1 MRHCRL
7 PKQGAKHIMTVSD
20 PQWRAPAEPPTPV
33 TPVPFGKPW
42 SIWFWGGLLST
53 AGLALA
59 AQPMMVLR
67 LLDSPADASALPWVR
82 FCGLLLLAYAMG
94 YHVAGWTGQRTFMR
108 ASVVLRVLSL
118 VIIGGFVLLNWLP
131 KAWLAVGLGDVVG
144 AIWTTLELRW
154 RPKPKTA

>member
-1 MRHCRL
+1 
-7 PKQGAKHIMTVSD
+7 MTVSD

-59 AQPMMVLR
+59 VQPMTVLR

-118 VIIGGFVLLNWLP
+118 VIIGGFVLLDWLP

>member
-1 MRHCRL
+1 
-7 PKQGAKHIMTVSD
+7 MTVND

-59 AQPMMVLR
+59 VQPMTVLR
-67 LLDSPADASALPWVR
+67 LLGSPVDASALPWVR

-108 ASVVLRVLSL
+108 ASVVLRVMSL

>member
-1 MRHCRL
+1 
-7 PKQGAKHIMTVSD
+7 MTVND

-59 AQPMMVLR
+59 VQPMTVLR
-67 LLDSPADASALPWVR
+67 LLDSPVDASALPWVR

-108 ASVVLRVLSL
+108 ASVVLRVMSL
-118 VIIGGFVLLNWLP
+118 VVIGGFVLLNWLP

>member
-1 MRHCRL
+1 
-7 PKQGAKHIMTVSD
+7 MTVSD
-20 PQWRAPAEPPTPV
+20 PAWRAPTEPPTPV

-59 AQPMMVLR
+59 IQPTAVLR
-67 LLDSPADASALPWVR
+67 LLDSPVDDSALPWVR

-94 YHVAGWTGQRTFMR
+94 YHVAGWTGQRTYMR

-118 VIIGGFVLLNWLP
+118 VILGAFVLLDWLP
-131 KAWLAVGLGDVVG
+131 KAWLAVGLGDFAG
-144 AIWTTLELRW
+144 AVWTTLELRW
-154 RPKPKTA
+154 RPKPKAA

>member
-1 MRHCRL
+1 
-7 PKQGAKHIMTVSD
+7 MTVND

-59 AQPMMVLR
+59 VQPMTVLR
-67 LLDSPADASALPWVR
+67 LLDSPVDASALSWVR

-131 KAWLAVGLGDVVG
+131 KAWLAVGVGDVIG

-154 RPKPKTA
+154 RPKPKSA

>member
-1 MRHCRL
+1 
-7 PKQGAKHIMTVSD
+7 MTVSD

-59 AQPMMVLR
+59 VQPMTVLR
-67 LLDSPADASALPWVR
+67 LLDSGVDASALPWVR

-108 ASVVLRVLSL
+108 ASVVLRVMSL

>member
-1 MRHCRL
+1 
-7 PKQGAKHIMTVSD
+7 MTVSD

-59 AQPMMVLR
+59 VQPMTVLR
-67 LLDSPADASALPWVR
+67 LLDSPVDASALPWVR

-108 ASVVLRVLSL
+108 ASVVLRVMSL

>member
-1 MRHCRL
+1 
-7 PKQGAKHIMTVSD
+7 MTVSD
-20 PQWRAPAEPPTPV
+20 PAWRAPTEPPTPV

-59 AQPMMVLR
+59 IQPTTVLR
-67 LLDSPADASALPWVR
+67 LLDSPVDGSALPWVR

-94 YHVAGWTGQRTFMR
+94 YHVAGWTGQRTYMR

-118 VIIGGFVLLNWLP
+118 VILGAFVLLDWLP
-131 KAWLAVGLGDVVG
+131 KAWLAVGLGDFAG
-144 AIWTTLELRW
+144 AVWTTLELRW
-154 RPKPKTA
+154 RPKPKAA

>member
-1 MRHCRL
+1 
-7 PKQGAKHIMTVSD
+7 MTVSD
-20 PQWRAPAEPPTPV
+20 PAWRAPTEPPTPV

-59 AQPMMVLR
+59 IQPDAVLR
-67 LLDSPADASALPWVR
+67 LLDSPVDASALPWVR

-94 YHVAGWTGQRTFMR
+94 YHVAGWTGQRTYMR

-118 VIIGGFVLLNWLP
+118 VVIGAFVLLDWLP
-131 KAWLAVGLGDVVG
+131 KAWLAVGLGDFAG
-144 AIWTTLELRW
+144 AVWTTLELRW
-154 RPKPKTA
+154 RPKPRTA

>member
-1 MRHCRL
+1 
-7 PKQGAKHIMTVSD
+7 MTVSD

-59 AQPMMVLR
+59 VQPMMVLR

>member
-1 MRHCRL
+1 
-7 PKQGAKHIMTVSD
+7 MTVSD
-20 PQWRAPAEPPTPV
+20 PAWRAPTEPPTPV

-59 AQPMMVLR
+59 IQPDAVLR
-67 LLDSPADASALPWVR
+67 LLDSPVDASALPWVR

-94 YHVAGWTGQRTFMR
+94 YHVAGWTGQRTYMR

-118 VIIGGFVLLNWLP
+118 VVIGAFVLLDWLP
-131 KAWLAVGLGDVVG
+131 KAWLAVGLGDFAG
-144 AIWTTLELRW
+144 AVWTTLELRW

>member
-1 MRHCRL
+1 
-7 PKQGAKHIMTVSD
+7 MTVSD
-20 PQWRAPAEPPTPV
+20 PAWRAPTEPPTPV

-59 AQPMMVLR
+59 VQPNTVLR
-67 LLDSPADASALPWVR
+67 LLGSPVDASALPWVR

-94 YHVAGWTGQRTFMR
+94 YHVAGWTGQRTYMR

-118 VIIGGFVLLNWLP
+118 VIIGAFVLLDWLP
-131 KAWLAVGLGDVVG
+131 KAWLAVGLGDFAG
-144 AIWTTLELRW
+144 AVWTTLELRW

>member
-1 MRHCRL
+1 
-7 PKQGAKHIMTVSD
+7 MTVSD

-42 SIWFWGGLLST
+42 SIWFWGGLLSM

-59 AQPMMVLR
+59 VQPMTVLR
-67 LLDSPADASALPWVR
+67 LLDSPVDASALPWVR

-108 ASVVLRVLSL
+108 ASVVLRVMSL

>member
-1 MRHCRL
+1 
-7 PKQGAKHIMTVSD
+7 MTLSD
-20 PQWRAPAEPPTPV
+20 PAWRAPTEPPTPV

-59 AQPMMVLR
+59 VQPMTVLR
-67 LLDSPADASALPWVR
+67 LLDSPVDASALPWVR

-108 ASVVLRVLSL
+108 ASVVLRVMSL

>member
-1 MRHCRL
+1 
-7 PKQGAKHIMTVSD
+7 MTVSD
-20 PQWRAPAEPPTPV
+20 PAWRAPTEPPTPV

-59 AQPMMVLR
+59 IQPNAVLG
-67 LLDSPADASALPWVR
+67 LLDSPVDASALPWVR

-94 YHVAGWTGQRTFMR
+94 YHVAGWTGQRTYMR

-118 VIIGGFVLLNWLP
+118 VVIGAFVLLDWLP
-131 KAWLAVGLGDVVG
+131 KAWLAVGLADFAG
-144 AIWTTLELRW
+144 AVWTTLELRW

>member
-1 MRHCRL
+1 
-7 PKQGAKHIMTVSD
+7 MTVSD

-42 SIWFWGGLLST
+42 SIWFWGGLLSA

-59 AQPMMVLR
+59 VQPMTVLR
-67 LLDSPADASALPWVR
+67 LLDSPVDASALPWVR

-108 ASVVLRVLSL
+108 ASVVLRVMSL
-118 VIIGGFVLLNWLP
+118 VIIGGFVLLDWLP

>member
-1 MRHCRL
+1 
-7 PKQGAKHIMTVSD
+7 MTVND

-59 AQPMMVLR
+59 VQPMTVLR
-67 LLDSPADASALPWVR
+67 LLDSPVDASALPWVR

-108 ASVVLRVLSL
+108 ASVVLRVMSL

>member
-1 MRHCRL
+1 
-7 PKQGAKHIMTVSD
+7 MTVSD
-20 PQWRAPAEPPTPV
+20 PAWRAPTEPPTPV

-59 AQPMMVLR
+59 VQPNAVLR
-67 LLDSPADASALPWVR
+67 LLDSPVDASALPWVR

-94 YHVAGWTGQRTFMR
+94 YHVAGWTGQRTYMR

-118 VIIGGFVLLNWLP
+118 VILGAFVLLDWLP
-131 KAWLAVGLGDVVG
+131 KAWLAVGLGDFAG
-144 AIWTTLELRW
+144 AVWTTLELRW

>member
-1 MRHCRL
+1 
-7 PKQGAKHIMTVSD
+7 MTVSD

-42 SIWFWGGLLST
+42 SIWFWGGLLSA

-59 AQPMMVLR
+59 VQPMTVLR
-67 LLDSPADASALPWVR
+67 LLDSPVDASALPWVR

-108 ASVVLRVLSL
+108 ASVVLRVMSL

>member
-59 AQPMMVLR
+59 VQPMMVLR